1 MKYIYACTH
10 NNRWGNMIAK
20 IYSKMGPL
28 YILIEEEEIEPNEI
42 DRIIGEWKYADLIE
56 IFDKDELVYTYT
68 PSDL

>member
-1 MKYIYACTH
+1 
-10 NNRWGNMIAK
+10 MIAK